1 MLKVTFSQTSS
12 KSWGQGAKI
21 WRLPTILFGAIMYS
35 FRHASSETIVSH
47 YRSLVQAQRGILR
60 CVILNT
66 TYKHSPTAVN
76 ARSTNVEKCIL
87 SIEFL
92 SGALPVETCCGL
104 RRSKIKYDSR
114 TMKLFIQ
121 HVSLNFSWAINNG
134 KLFFGRKAAPTR
146 SGIWHIFLHCDEFYF
161 GYSILNYCT

>member
-1 MLKVTFSQTSS
+1 MFCLKGDIFSE
-12 KSWGQGAKI
+12 
-21 WRLPTILFGAIMYS
+21 LPK
-35 FRHASSETIVSH
+35 
-47 YRSLVQAQRGILR
+47 ILR
-60 CVILNT
+60 SGNQDLKATHNT
-66 TYKHSPTAVN
+66 FLVYHFPTRFFLIQLYNYIIIARSYKHKQKHKNTSINVC
-76 ARSTNVEKCIL
+76 STNVEKCIL

-121 HVSLNFSWAINNG
+121 HVSRNFSWAINNG

-146 SGIWHIFLHCDEFYF
+146 SGIWHIFLHSDVFYF